1 MFYLQHFSKRD
12 FVKILLFRSFFE
24 IARVVL
30 SALRKIIVVAHTL
43 HLTVLQRHP
52 TSPTTSPWRTPRR
65 LSSTVLGCA
74 PQRRSGAALSKLV
87 RRRRRRRFV
96 SSTIVVVIVVGG
108 GGWLS
113 RRVVPFFFVVV
124 DRNFDLVRGTR
135 WLVWESWGGS
145 GGGVINAGPLAPA
158 LYSTVPSVLS
168 SVVDW
173 GGHPPLSCTTTTD

>member
-1 MFYLQHFSKRD
+1 MTSS
-12 FVKILLFRSFFE
+12 KILLFRSFYE
-24 IARVVL
+24 IARVVSL
-30 SALRKIIVVAHTL
+30 ALRKIIVVAHTL

-113 RRVVPFFFVVV
+113 CRVVPFFFVVV
-124 DRNFDLVRGTR
+124 DRKFWLSTR
-135 WLVWESWGGS
+135 YPDWSEKLRVER
-145 GGGVINAGPLAPA
+145 GGVLTPA
-158 LYSTVPSVLS
+158 LS
-168 SVVDW
+168 SCPLQYCAFCVEFSS
-173 GGHPPLSCTTTTD
+173 GSRRAFPPLSSLTATD